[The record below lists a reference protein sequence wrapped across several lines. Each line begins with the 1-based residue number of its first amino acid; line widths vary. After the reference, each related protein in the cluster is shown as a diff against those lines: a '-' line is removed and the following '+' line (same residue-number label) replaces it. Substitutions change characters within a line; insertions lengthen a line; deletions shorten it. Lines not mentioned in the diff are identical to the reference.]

1 METIQQERLFLVI
14 KYGSSILYK
23 DAYYRVP
30 TKITSN
36 TCTTIA
42 ALNRYAEK
50 STVTIMFNKDEG
62 QNIKEKRVRIDGRG
76 PLDRN
81 KLRRYQR
88 RPLQVYNPSNYYGG
102 SSSDTDSDEDEDDIY
117 K

>member
-1 METIQQERLFLVI
+1 MERIQQERLFLVI

-50 STVTIMFNKDEG
+50 STVTIMFNKDDG

-81 KLRRYQR
+81 KLRRFQR
-88 RPLQVYNPSNYYGG
+88 RPLQVYNPSYYYGG
-102 SSSDTDSDEDEDDIY
+102 SNSDEDEDDIY

>member
-36 TCTTIA
+36 TWTTVA

-50 STVTIMFNKDEG
+50 SAVSVIFNKDEG
-62 QNIKEKRVRIDGRG
+62 YNIKEKRVRIDGRG
-76 PLDRN
+76 PLDPN
-81 KLRRYQR
+81 QLRRYQR
-88 RPLQVYNPSNYYGG
+88 RPLQIYNSSSYYYGATN
-102 SSSDTDSDEDEDDIY
+102 SWSDEDEDDIY